1 MPGHGIHIRKQQRN
15 PPMGLKLNLGSGQ
28 NPQPGF
34 VNVDKFGE
42 PDLRCDLETF
52 PWPWPDNSVS
62 EIVMNHV
69 LEHLG
74 ASTEVFIGIMKELY
88 RVCEPGA
95 RIRIAVPHP
104 RHDTFINDPTHVR
117 PITPEV
123 LSLFSKRQNLRWKE
137 TGAANS
143 PLALYHGVD
152 FEVVSE
158 EYFLD
163 EPYSSDLQQGRLEQD
178 ELKALLR
185 KHNNVASE
193 ISITLQAVK
202 S

>member
-1 MPGHGIHIRKQQRN
+1 
-15 PPMGLKLNLGSGQ
+15 
-28 NPQPGF
+28 
-34 VNVDKFGE
+34 
-42 PDLRCDLETF
+42 
-52 PWPWPDNSVS
+52 
-62 EIVMNHV
+62 
-69 LEHLG
+69 
-74 ASTEVFIGIMKELY
+74 
-88 RVCEPGA
+88 
-95 RIRIAVPHP
+95 VPHP

-193 ISITLQAVK
+193 ISITLQAVN